1 MMNSIRIGGHS
12 KSRHLPENWSEVRSG
27 SLAFVVK
34 TLLTYKPVA
43 AKIMILKH
51 LLKINTG
58 TFNILENEQ
67 VNELVDLLGWMDMRG
82 LVDPVFPVLKVGGVT
97 YRMPKAEFD
106 DGTAWQ
112 YAAADDYYRKYV
124 EASIGQEPSKKSQG
138 KSEKSQGEEHL
149 DRLIS
154 VLLTDVRHKKALTD
168 RDEVERRAGV
178 FRKLK
183 DYERVVILAYFSG
196 IKQRIYD
203 NYSSWLFTS
212 EGSGGT
218 GVNFGW
224 WGRYLDIA
232 KSGVF
237 GTVDK
242 VYETRFYDIIVFLI
256 QEKEYY
262 LAEKRAMEAG
272 RSEK

>member
-1 MMNSIRIGGHS
+1 M
-12 KSRHLPENWSEVRSG
+12 
-27 SLAFVVK
+27 
-34 TLLTYKPVA
+34 
-43 AKIMILKH
+43 
-51 LLKINTG
+51 
-58 TFNILENEQ
+58 
-67 VNELVDLLGWMDMRG
+67 NELVDLLAWMDMRG
-82 LVDPVFPVLKVGGVT
+82 LVDPVFPVLKVGGRT

-124 EASIGQEPSKKSQG
+124 EAAQA
-138 KSEKSQGEEHL
+138 SELQTPTIANCDDHL
-149 DRLIS
+149 DKLIS

-168 RDEVERRAGV
+168 RDEVEKRAGV

-212 EGSGGT
+212 DGSGGT

-232 KSGVF
+232 KTGVF
-237 GTVDK
+237 GTVER

-262 LAEKRAMEAG
+262 LAEKRAVEEMKN
-272 RSEK
+272 EK

>member
-1 MMNSIRIGGHS
+1 M
-12 KSRHLPENWSEVRSG
+12 
-27 SLAFVVK
+27 VK
-34 TLLTYKPVA
+34 TLLTYQPVT

-51 LLKINTG
+51 LLRVKTG
-58 TFNILENEQ
+58 IWNILEDEQ
-67 VNELVDLLGWMDMRG
+67 VSELVDLLEWMDMRK
-82 LVDPVFPVLKVGGVT
+82 LVDPVFPVLKVGGRT
-97 YRMPKAEFD
+97 YRMPRAEFD

-112 YAAADDYYRKYV
+112 YAAADDYYRKYI
-124 EASIGQEPSKKSQG
+124 ETSNETD
-138 KSEKSQGEEHL
+138 L

-154 VLLTDVRHKKALTD
+154 VLLTDKRDKKPLTD
-168 RDEVERRAGV
+168 RDEVEKRAGV
-178 FRKLK
+178 FRKMK
-183 DYERVVILAYFSG
+183 DYERIVILAYFSG

-203 NYSSWLFTS
+203 NYSSWLFTA

-232 KSGVF
+232 KTGVF
-237 GTVDK
+237 GTVER
-242 VYETRFYDIIVFLI
+242 VYEARFYDIIVFLI

-262 LAEKRAMEAG
+262 LAEKRAMEEM